1 MHTSLRAVLLG
12 LAAATASAYGQTTLR
27 IATDHTDLV
36 LQTDGEGRLCQT
48 YFGPKLRH
56 ASDVEALAPLT
67 ARGHEAY
74 ATEDGRNFFEPALGV
89 THSDGN
95 PSGRLRYVSSTT
107 APVAG
112 GTQTDV
118 VASFETIP
126 NGFYLVRLVRESD
139 GLILWE
145 EAALTDRSYIEVL
158 GTVSLSETE
167 DGEELWVISAAQA
180 GNAEFR
186 VSSVGQYT
194 AESALR
200 DGSGT
205 LTPSVSADGG
215 ATVFSYEAAAIGTGA
230 VYEFRL
236 YREEGGEQYLVE
248 RLYWMYG

>member
-1 MHTSLRAVLLG
+1 MAYLTPNTTYALSVVSGSQVWWQENYTTPAITVDGADLIVGSTEVHAVFTVQNPQNEPLKVALVMGDQEIDSL
-12 LAAATASAYGQTTLR
+12 S
-27 IATDHTDLV
+27 
-36 LQTDGEGRLCQT
+36 
-48 YFGPKLRH
+48 F
-56 ASDVEALAPLT
+56 
-67 ARGHEAY
+67 
-74 ATEDGRNFFEPALGV
+74 
-89 THSDGN
+89 
-95 PSGRLRYVSSTT
+95 
-107 APVAG
+107 